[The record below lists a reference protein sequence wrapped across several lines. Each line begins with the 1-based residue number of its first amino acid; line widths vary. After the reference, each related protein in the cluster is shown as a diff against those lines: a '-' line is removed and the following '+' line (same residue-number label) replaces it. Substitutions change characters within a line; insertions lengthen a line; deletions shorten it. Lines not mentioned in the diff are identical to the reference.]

1 MLKFLASVYLEDI
14 EFPSN
19 FSHDDNDR
27 LFKLL
32 ELSYRE
38 MVLFEKQS
46 SPESER
52 YIYRGIV
59 PFLRSIFEHH
69 VSVDTTMQG
78 SLFDLCPRIV
88 EITLALLPGALPQ
101 QDYLQNMLSCL
112 DSMLNVAGFKPAQ
125 VEPQV
130 LLSTIKDALFV
141 LDQHYGIGNAAM
153 IPFDEINEEFQVY
166 FEKTFMGDDVKKLQQ
181 EEFEKL
187 CKSPFNRFLS
197 FSPFSLFPSPPPPKT
212 RLPFQFTGKQH
223 R

>member
-1 MLKFLASVYLEDI
+1 
-14 EFPSN
+14 
-19 FSHDDNDR
+19 
-27 LFKLL
+27 
-32 ELSYRE
+32 
-38 MVLFEKQS
+38 
-46 SPESER
+46 
-52 YIYRGIV
+52 
-59 PFLRSIFEHH
+59 
-69 VSVDTTMQG
+69 MQG

-88 EITLALLPGALPQ
+88 EITLALLPGALAQ
-101 QDYLQNMLSCL
+101 QDSLQNMLSCL

-141 LDQHYGIGNAAM
+141 LDQHYGRGNAAM
-153 IPFDEINEEFQVY
+153 IPLDEINEEFQVY

-187 CKSPFNRFLS
+187 CKFPFNRFLS
-197 FSPFSLFPSPPPPKT
+197 FSRFSLFSPSPKT